1 MEALVFNAGGSAYL
15 APLAGLT
22 EVLMPATLRPVPA
35 APPFLLGLLN
45 RRGIALPV
53 IDLGARLGLP
63 PRAGFVRGNR
73 ILRVR
78 LDAQGAD
85 GGDGADLGIAVDAVL
100 GIVVLDAA
108 ARREAT
114 PGAGAGRH
122 GRGPL
127 WQLDGELIQELAL
140 QRLLG
145 ADELAAL
152 GLTPRAGQADFNG
165 LLEQP
170 AGGAPRGDTP

>member
-1 MEALVFNAGGSAYL
+1 MEALVFSAGGSAYL
-15 APLAGLT
+15 APLAGLA

-35 APPFLLGLLN
+35 APAYLLGLLHL
-45 RRGIALPV
+45 RGAVLPV
-53 IDLGARLGLP
+53 IDLGERLGLP
-63 PRAGFVRGNR
+63 PRSGFARGNR

-78 LDAQGAD
+78 LDGQGA
-85 GGDGADLGIAVDAVL
+85 DGADLGIAVDAVL
-100 GIVVLDAA
+100 RIAVLDTG
-108 ARREAT
+108 ARRDAT
-114 PGAGAGRH
+114 LGAGAARH

-127 WQLDGELIQELAL
+127 WQLDGELIQELVL

-152 GLTPRAGQADFNG
+152 GLTPRAGQADFDG